1 MLSGSL
7 LSQDIGKEMNFRAGV
22 FLSQMGFCLLD
33 FQVQWKFEISF
44 KSLGFEIRP

>member
-22 FLSQMGFCLLD
+22 FLGQIGFCLLN
-33 FQVQWKFEISF
+33 FQVQWKFEIGF
-44 KSLGFEIRP
+44 ESLGFEIRP